1 MDVRKE
7 LIKLADDKMAE
18 FSRKLN
24 PAIEP
29 NTILGIKTPLLRD
42 VARELLKSGNY
53 TDFLND
59 LPHKYFEENQVHGFV
74 ISLIKD
80 FDECIIELEKFLPY
94 IDNWATCD
102 QTSPKVF
109 KKNKDKL
116 LPYIHKWI
124 KSNEPYTVRF
134 AVNMLMNHFLD
145 DDFKSEYLDIVASVK
160 SEHYYVQMVVAWY
173 FATALAKQ
181 YDNAVKIIEQNKLD
195 KWVHNK
201 TIQKAVESYRVT
213 PEHKEFLKSFKTP

>member
-1 MDVRKE
+1 MDVRNE
-7 LIKLADDKMAE
+7 LINLADDKMAE
-18 FSRKLN
+18 FSRKQIPTL
-24 PAIEP
+24 EP
-29 NTILGIKTPLLRD
+29 SSILGIKTPLLRN
-42 VARELLKSGNY
+42 VARELVKSGNY
-53 TDFLND
+53 IDFLND

-80 FDECIIELEKFLPY
+80 FDECIIELERFLPY

-109 KKNKDKL
+109 KKNKDRL
-116 LPYIHKWI
+116 LPYIYKWI

-134 AVNMLMNHFLD
+134 AVNMLMTHFLD
-145 DDFKSEYLDIVASVK
+145 DDFKSEYLDAVVSVK
-160 SEHYYVQMVVAWY
+160 SDHYYVQMVVAWY

-181 YDNAVKIIEQNKLD
+181 YDDAIKIIEQNKLD

-201 TIQKAVESYRVT
+201 TIQKANESYRVT
-213 PEHKEFLKSFKTP
+213 PEHKEFLKKLKSP